1 MRLIYSAAA
10 VIALVALAGCAQG
23 GTKTTSSSDKYSGDE
38 KLIANTIEDFQANAT
53 AQDGAKICSTQ
64 ITTQLAKQIS
74 AKNSGASCATAVT
87 AGMKA
92 TDEADL
98 TVTEVTIDAKD
109 DNKATATVSAKTG
122 EKSSQKYSFTL
133 ERDDKRWQISS
144 FG

>member
-1 MRLIYSAAA
+1 MRLLFSAA
-10 VIALVALAGCAQG
+10 ALVALLAVSGCAQG
-23 GTKTTSSSDKYSGDE
+23 GTKSTSSSENYSGDE
-38 KLIANTIEDFQANAT
+38 KLVANTIEDFQANAT

-64 ITTQLAKQIS
+64 ITAQLAKQIS

-98 TVTEVTIDAKD
+98 TVTDVTIDPKD

-122 EKSSQKYSFTL
+122 EKSSQKYSFRL
-133 ERDDKRWQISS
+133 ERADKRWQISS

>member
-1 MRLIYSAAA
+1 MRLLFSAA
-10 VIALVALAGCAQG
+10 ALVALLAVSGCAQG
-23 GTKTTSSSDKYSGDE
+23 GTKSTSSSENYSGDE
-38 KLIANTIEDFQANAT
+38 KLVANTIEDFQANAT

-64 ITTQLAKQIS
+64 ITPKLAKEIT
-74 AKNSGASCATAVT
+74 AKNSGASCAVAVT

-98 TVTEVTIDAKD
+98 TVTDVTIDPKD
-109 DNKATATVSAKTG
+109 KNKATATVSAKTG

-133 ERDDKRWQISS
+133 ERADKGWRISS

>member
-1 MRLIYSAAA
+1 MRLLFTSAVLTALLA
-10 VIALVALAGCAQG
+10 VSGCAQG
-23 GTKTTSSSDKYSGDE
+23 GTKTTNSSDKYSGDE

-64 ITTQLAKQIS
+64 ITAQLAKQIS

-98 TVTEVTIDAKD
+98 TVTDVTIDAKD

-133 ERDDKRWQISS
+133 ERADKRWQISS

>member
-1 MRLIYSAAA
+1 MRLLFTSAALAALLA
-10 VIALVALAGCAQG
+10 VTGCAQG

-38 KLIANTIEDFQANAT
+38 KLVANTIEDFQANAT
-53 AQDGAKICSTQ
+53 AHDGAKICSTQ
-64 ITTQLAKQIS
+64 ITSQLAKEIT
-74 AKNSGASCATAVT
+74 AKNPGASCATTVT

-98 TVTEVTIDAKD
+98 TVTDVTIDAKD
-109 DNKATATVSAKTG
+109 DNKATAAVTANTG

-133 ERDDKRWQISS
+133 ERADKRWQISS

>member
-1 MRLIYSAAA
+1 MRLLFTSAALAALLA
-10 VIALVALAGCAQG
+10 VTGCAQG

-38 KLIANTIEDFQANAT
+38 KLVANTIEDFQANAT
-53 AQDGAKICSTQ
+53 AHDGAKICSTQ
-64 ITTQLAKQIS
+64 ITSQLAKEIT
-74 AKNSGASCATAVT
+74 AKNPGASCATTVT

-98 TVTEVTIDAKD
+98 TVTIDPKD
-109 DNKATATVSAKTG
+109 DNKATAAVTAKTG

-133 ERDDKRWQISS
+133 ERAEKRWQISS

>member
-1 MRLIYSAAA
+1 MRLLYPAAA
-10 VIALVALAGCAQG
+10 LLALVALAGCAQG
-23 GTKTTSSSDKYSGDE
+23 GTKTTSSASNYSGDE

-64 ITTQLAKQIS
+64 ITAQLAKQIS

-98 TVTEVTIDAKD
+98 TVTDVTIDPKD
-109 DNKATATVSAKTG
+109 KNKATATVSAKTG

-133 ERDDKRWQISS
+133 ERADKGWRISS

>member
-1 MRLIYSAAA
+1 MRLLFSSAA

-64 ITTQLAKQIS
+64 ITAQLAKRIS

-98 TVTEVTIDAKD
+98 TVTAVTIDAKD
-109 DNKATATVSAKTG
+109 DNKATATVTAKTG
-122 EKSSQKYSFTL
+122 EKTSKSYQFSLT
-133 ERDDKRWQISS
+133 RVDQRWQISRIS
-144 FG
+144 